1 MSNYEF
7 LTKILGIDGKICYIG
22 EPLVHDDGSFS
33 VEVTDSEGWAG
44 IIVLFDKDGN
54 FVDWG

>member
-7 LTKILGIDGKICYIG
+7 LTKILGIDGKVCWIG
-22 EPLVHDDGSFS
+22 EPVIYDDGRFS

-44 IIVLFDKDGN
+44 FIILFDKDGN
-54 FVDWG
+54 FLDWA

>member
-7 LTKILGIDGKICYIG
+7 LTKILGIDGKVCWIS
-22 EPLVHDDGSFS
+22 EPYHYQNGNFS

-44 IIVLFDKDGN
+44 INITFDKDGN